1 MLALYRSL
9 KTKVEVKEMHFES
22 LLHNTRQPR
31 MDVCPQ
37 LGHCLHHLV
46 PRLAAF
52 SWREEHS
59 NERTRDKG
67 EGFLDRKLKE
77 PVCGFIRWNRTVHLF
92 FFDLSRSYSSF
103 SWNIHYWFYFL
114 ELKSWWVF
122 ITPALRPKSILTEL
136 YLQTVDSR
144 RHTSQSLTAVNSRI
158 LLSLCPKNQ
167 MPPPTFQ
174 HPSAPTLT
182 QSPTQPIQRPGLT
195 HHCHTWVCL
204 GTSF

>member
-67 EGFLDRKLKE
+67 EGFLDRVERICVWLH
-77 PVCGFIRWNRTVHLF
+77 PVEQNSTLI
-92 FFDLSRSYSSF
+92 
-103 SWNIHYWFYFL
+103 FL
-114 ELKSWWVF
+114 
-122 ITPALRPKSILTEL
+122 
-136 YLQTVDSR
+136 
-144 RHTSQSLTAVNSRI
+144 
-158 LLSLCPKNQ
+158 
-167 MPPPTFQ
+167 
-174 HPSAPTLT
+174 
-182 QSPTQPIQRPGLT
+182 
-195 HHCHTWVCL
+195 
-204 GTSF
+204 